1 MAVKTRIYAC
11 GGAGVNLG
19 QRVPSERAQACYI
32 DTSASNRTE
41 ALDQELCHFI
51 EELDGSGKN
60 RRENYS
66 VITKE
71 VESILSR
78 FQPGDFNIVLFSAAG
93 GSGSV
98 IGPLILKALLE
109 HKETAIAVVVGSD
122 DSAISVT
129 NTVNTLKS
137 LESISVMLG
146 LPAVMVY
153 HENTSG
159 VPRKVIDDEVEF
171 VLQSVTELA
180 SQNNRELDTQDLTNW
195 VQYHKVCPVR
205 PQLSALSVF
214 DNRQEASKQIE
225 PISVASLYSDPDK
238 DNPFG
243 NPHYATVGYPREG
256 AMDLAEQL
264 HFVINIADVE
274 ETFNHLTER
283 QTELNKAYSA
293 YRQRKAMVDADD
305 DLTGDGMIL

>member
-1 MAVKTRIYAC
+1 MTVKTRLYAC

-19 QRVPSERAQACYI
+19 QRVNPEMIQPCYV
-32 DTSASNRTE
+32 DTSQSNRTE
-41 ALDQELCHFI
+41 ALDQDLCYFI

-60 RRENYS
+60 RKENYS
-66 VITKE
+66 VIAKE
-71 VESILSR
+71 VENILAR
-78 FQPGDFNIVLFSAAG
+78 YQPGDFNIVLFSMAG

-98 IGPLILKALLE
+98 IGPLVIKALLE
-109 HKETAIAVVVGSD
+109 AGETAVAVLVGSD

-129 NTVNTLKS
+129 NTINTLKS
-137 LESISVMLG
+137 LESVSVMVG
-146 LPAVMVY
+146 QPVVTVY
-153 HENTSG
+153 HENTAG

-171 VLQSVTELA
+171 VLHALTELT

-214 DNRQEASKQIE
+214 DNRQEAAKQIE
-225 PISVASLYSDPDK
+225 PISVASLYADPDK

-243 NPHYATVGYPREG
+243 SPHYATVGYPREG
-256 AMDLAEQL
+256 TMQLSDQL
-264 HFVINIADVE
+264 HFVINTADIE

-283 QTELNKAYSA
+283 QSELNKAYSS
-293 YRQRKAMVDADD
+293 YRQRKAVVDVDD
-305 DLTGDGMIL
+305 DVTGDGMIL